1 MSPSEEFVFKY
12 IEIEREEVEQRIFLV
27 FYMLASAMKL
37 GFPIPSKPASIEHA
51 KDRMLYKLSNIRQQ
65 QEEELVLKN
74 ADFILLYSYILVAT
88 TIAEQLDRIMVQL
101 KELLGEISEDIFQ
114 LV

>member
-1 MSPSEEFVFKY
+1 
-12 IEIEREEVEQRIFLV
+12 
-27 FYMLASAMKL
+27 
-37 GFPIPSKPASIEHA
+37 
-51 KDRMLYKLSNIRQQ
+51 MLYKLSNIRQQ

>member
-1 MSPSEEFVFKY
+1 
-12 IEIEREEVEQRIFLV
+12 
-27 FYMLASAMKL
+27 MKL

-65 QEEELVLKN
+65 QEEELDLKN

-114 LV
+114 LVWGNVEMAFANWCSMKL